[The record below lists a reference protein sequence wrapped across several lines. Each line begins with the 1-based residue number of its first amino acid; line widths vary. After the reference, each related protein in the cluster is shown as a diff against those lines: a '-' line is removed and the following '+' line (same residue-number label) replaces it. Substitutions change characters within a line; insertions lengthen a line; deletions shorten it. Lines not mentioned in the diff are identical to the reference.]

1 MKVMV
6 SKTPAY
12 GAHDGTNTDDYF
24 SDDSVHCSIFR

>member
-1 MKVMV
+1 MV

-24 SDDSVHCSIFR
+24 RDEFVHCSFFRLVT